1 MFVVPLACRI
11 WYIRDVSVLRHTA
24 RPGSS
29 LPLRVKSKPC
39 QAIVFILVSL
49 ISSSLLAEGQVPP
62 SEPSTQ
68 LYLNSKLG
76 FQFAY
81 PKNWMVAETNFE
93 VSHYLDDFL
102 TINSQ
107 RRNLHI
113 WFPME
118 VQDFD
123 PKFVFQK
130 MLPGEVYLAVGRAEG
145 PGYYPSMG
153 PDSVEK
159 DLLPLLATNP
169 IVSSGQEGLSRFGLA
184 FYKRGRNWTI
194 HGYLRD
200 PIQQEDQRKVI
211 RLLESFRFME
221 APVANV
227 SRAESLAWKELP
239 DEMRQLG
246 SWPIG
251 TGSQGGRTVV
261 VDRVDSGYSVQF
273 GLNGVKSWKFMVL
286 ESGKVIK
293 QTDGSGE

>member
-1 MFVVPLACRI
+1 LVEF
-11 WYIRDVSVLRHTA
+11 
-24 RPGSS
+24 
-29 LPLRVKSKPC
+29 KPC
-39 QAIVFILVSL
+39 QAIVFLLSFLVSNGAF
-49 ISSSLLAEGQVPP
+49 AEGQVQQ

-81 PKNWMVAETNFE
+81 PKNWMVTETNCD

-107 RRNLHI
+107 RRNLQI

-145 PGYYPSMG
+145 PVSPMMG

-159 DLLPLLATNP
+159 DLLPLLATNS

-184 FYKRGRNWTI
+184 FYKRGRMWTI

-211 RLLESFRFME
+211 RLLESFRFVD
-221 APVANV
+221 APVANE
-227 SRAESLAWKELP
+227 SWAESLAWKELP
-239 DEMRQLG
+239 DDMRRLVF
-246 SWPIG
+246 WPIG
-251 TGSQGGRTVV
+251 TGSQRGRTVV
-261 VDRVDSGYSVQF
+261 VERVDSGYSVQF
-273 GLNGVKSWKFMVL
+273 GLNADKIWKFTVL
-286 ESGKVIK
+286 ESGKVMK
-293 QTDGSGE
+293 QPDGGGP